1 MCAHSR
7 HIVTAHDVGPAD
19 LEGRLVAHLVHVPDH
34 LLKEVPRKIGAAI
47 WETPET
53 ALVDKDQDSGA

>member
-19 LEGRLVAHLVHVPDH
+19 LEGRLVAHLVRELLDRWSLDH
-34 LLKEVPRKIGAAI
+34 LI
-47 WETPET
+47 T
-53 ALVDKDQDSGA
+53 